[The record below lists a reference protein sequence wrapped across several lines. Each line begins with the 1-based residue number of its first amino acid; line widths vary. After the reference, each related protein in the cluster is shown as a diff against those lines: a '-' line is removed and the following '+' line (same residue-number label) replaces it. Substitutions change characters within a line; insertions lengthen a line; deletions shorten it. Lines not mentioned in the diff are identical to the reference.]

1 MSHAAAHVDP
11 QPPTAFPEPGRYE
24 VAQMITLLSATPD
37 AIIRYTLDGS
47 TPTLDSPAFDRY
59 QLIPMQAFGQAA
71 PPGRRTFHIRAATQ
85 VGDRLS
91 EERVFDYELDPR
103 GRDVY
108 VSHEIAPGIRVIR
121 DFDDDKMYLVKGS
134 QRALLIDAG
143 MGAGDLR
150 GYVEQFTDGLPL
162 DVMITH
168 GHPDHIAC
176 MGQFQTD
183 CDVYMHPADLPLVE
197 RFIGQMGYDIDLD
210 RIKDLFEGHVFDLG
224 DRQWTVYFVPG
235 HSPGCLALLD
245 EQARILIAGD
255 VIGSNRAT
263 IVDALWM
270 QFSDDSIDQYLS
282 VLQGFRA
289 KVAGKFDL
297 TVGGH
302 NDVPLVGEAYLDHLE
317 EAAQQLVDRGFEAL
331 TPSPRPAGIWQTVSG
346 DRLSDPNWAAI
357 NVARE
362 TCLSAPPEKIATLS
376 QLQVTGGALSPAF
389 SPSVSDYI
397 VSLTTDAAGLTITPT
412 ATSRR
417 ISALRINGVDTPSR
431 QPVLFMADALPELIR
446 IEVVAPD
453 GVTMRTYSLT
463 MAR

>member
-1 MSHAAAHVDP
+1 MSHSDAHADP

-24 VAQMITLLSATPD
+24 VAQMITLLSETQD
-37 AIIRYTLDGS
+37 AVIRYTLDGS
-47 TPTLDSPAFDRY
+47 APTIDSPAFDRY
-59 QLIPMQAFGQAA
+59 QLIPMQHFGQAA
-71 PPGRRTFHIRAATQ
+71 PSGRRTFHIRAATQ

-103 GRDVY
+103 GKDVY

-121 DFDDDKMYLVKGS
+121 DFDDDKMYLIKGS
-134 QRALLIDAG
+134 RRALLIDAG

-150 GYVEQFTDGLPL
+150 GYVEPFTDGLPL

-176 MGQFQTD
+176 MGQFQAD

-245 EQARILIAGD
+245 EHARILIAGD

-297 TVGGH
+297 TIGGH

-331 TPSPRPAGIWQTVSG
+331 TPSPRPAGVWQTVSG

-362 TCLSAPPEKIATLS
+362 TCLSAAPEKIATLS
-376 QLQVTGGALSPAF
+376 QLRITGGALSPAF
-389 SPSVSDYI
+389 SPSISDYT
-397 VSLTTDAAGLTITPT
+397 VTPTTGAPELLITPT

-417 ISALRINGVDTPSR
+417 YAGLRVNGVAALSR
-431 QPVLFMADALPELIR
+431 QPHRFSVDDRPPLFT

-453 GVTMRTYSLT
+453 GVTTRVYTLT
-463 MAR
+463 IAR

>member
-1 MSHAAAHVDP
+1 MSHADAHADP

-37 AIIRYTLDGS
+37 AVIRYTLDGS
-47 TPTLDSPAFDRY
+47 TPTLDSPMFDRY
-59 QLIPMQAFGQAA
+59 HLIPMQRFGEPV
-71 PPGRRTFHIRAATQ
+71 PPGGRTFHIRAATQ

-103 GRDVY
+103 GKDVY
-108 VSHEIAPGIRVIR
+108 VSHEIAPGIRMIR

-176 MGQFQTD
+176 MGQFQSD

-197 RFIGQMGYDIDLD
+197 LFIGQMGYDINLE
-210 RIKDLFEGHVFDLG
+210 RIKEVTEGHVFDLG
-224 DRQWTVYFVPG
+224 DRRWTVYFVPG
-235 HSPGCLALLD
+235 HSPGCQALLD
-245 EQARILIAGD
+245 EEARILIAGD

-297 TVGGH
+297 TFGGH

-317 EAAQQLVDRGFEAL
+317 EAAQQLVDRGVEAL
-331 TPSPRPAGIWQTVSG
+331 TPSPRPTGIWQTVSG

-376 QLQVTGGALSPAF
+376 QLQITGGTLTPAF
-389 SPSVSDYI
+389 SPSVSDYTI
-397 VSLTTDAAGLTITPT
+397 SLTPGAMELAITPI

-417 ISALRINGVDTPSR
+417 IASLRINGVDAPSR
-431 QPVLFMADALPELIR
+431 QSHRFAAGALPALLTL
-446 IEVVAPD
+446 EVLAPD
-453 GVTMRTYSLT
+453 GVTTRAYTLT
-463 MAR
+463 IKR

>member
-1 MSHAAAHVDP
+1 MSHADAHADP

-37 AIIRYTLDGS
+37 AVIRYTLDG
-47 TPTLDSPAFDRY
+47 TAPTFDSPMFDRY
-59 QLIPMQAFGQAA
+59 HLIPMQRFGESA

-91 EERVFDYELDPR
+91 EERAFDYEFDPR

-108 VSHEIAPGIRVIR
+108 VSHEFAPGIRVIR

-176 MGQFQTD
+176 MGQFQAD

-197 RFIGQMGYDIDLD
+197 LFIGQMGYDINLD
-210 RIKDLFEGHVFDLG
+210 RIKEVYEGHVFDLG
-224 DRQWTVYFVPG
+224 DRRWTVYFVPG
-235 HSPGCLALLD
+235 HSPGCQALLD
-245 EQARILIAGD
+245 EDARILIAGD

-317 EAAQQLVDRGFEAL
+317 EAAQRLVDRGVEAL

-362 TCLSAPPEKIATLS
+362 TCLSASPEKIATLS
-376 QLQVTGGALSPAF
+376 QIQITGGTLTPAYSPL
-389 SPSVSDYI
+389 VSDYTI
-397 VSLTTDAAGLTITPT
+397 SLTPGATELALTPT

-417 ISALRINGVDTPSR
+417 IAALRINGVDAPSR
-431 QPVLFMADALPELIR
+431 QTHRFDADALPALISL
-446 IEVVAPD
+446 EVLAPD
-453 GVTMRTYSLT
+453 GVTTRTYALT
-463 MAR
+463 IAR